1 MWKDEQ
7 RIHSFE
13 LKICL
18 FFRRELYVVDAHPY
32 IYNKRCKSLTGQFCK
47 ESGKLSLFSVKKS
60 HKVSAVHDF
69 FLPLHPLS
77 GNPPAGVASPV
88 EAVL

>member
-1 MWKDEQ
+1 M
-7 RIHSFE
+7 
-13 LKICL
+13 L
-18 FFRRELYVVDAHPY
+18 FPLYIIKGVRRNSC
-32 IYNKRCKSLTGQFCK
+32 IFCK
-47 ESGKLSLFSVKKS
+47 ETRKLSVFSVKKS

-77 GNPPAGVASPV
+77 GNPPVGDASPG